1 MGHFEKKMCKK
12 SFDKLVSLTNLET
25 IKCSTKNRGKNHV
38 KTWTWTYFGSNMAHC
53 ENRGP
58 SCFFL
63 CAAALP
69 QTNNRIL
76 HNKTER

>member
-38 KTWTWTYFGSNMAHC
+38 KTWTWTYFGSKMAHC
-53 ENRGP
+53 ENREGLLA
-58 SCFFL
+58 SFS
-63 CAAALP
+63 ALP